1 MLDNGPVREPRR
13 FLDELTKSGQSER
26 AVSKRPHS
34 RAFEAARPFSQEG
47 LMLEV
52 CFKSGRCRFFDS
64 ASCMEAAYE
73 KGDTVLALYAT
84 AVLHMEGRNLG
95 ELASLIKERR
105 AEYVQEQHDEYAA
118 DEEPH
123 IDRISLHAPD
133 RWEEL
138 TKELE
143 RNGRIAP
150 KATERKEGHA

>member
-1 MLDNGPVREPRR
+1 MLNNAPVREPRR
-13 FLDELTKSGQSER
+13 FIEELTKGTQPER

-34 RAFEAARPFSQEG
+34 KAFEAARPFSQEG

-64 ASCMEAAYE
+64 AGCMEAAYE
-73 KGDTVLALYAT
+73 KGDTVLALYTT
-84 AVLHMEGRNLG
+84 AVVHMEGRNLG

-123 IDRISLHAPD
+123 IDRISLHSPD
-133 RWEEL
+133 QWEEL

-143 RNGRIAP
+143 RNGRIAQ
-150 KATERKEGHA
+150 KAIERNEGHA